1 MIEPIGVLLYGDH
14 DDDIAVVVGDEHD
27 DIIFRFIMLVGG
39 RTGETLKFQP
49 SDRMTVG
56 EFFESM
62 DDAPGNPSEDD
73 VAAAAE
79 LSDTDRMA
87 MIQTMVESLDSRL
100 KDDPNN
106 IEGWKRLVRSY
117 VMLQQPDK
125 AAEALSRGLAA
136 FPADSENG
144 KALIALAR
152 ELGVSEEGKTQ

>member
-1 MIEPIGVLLYGDH
+1 MQVQKEEQ
-14 DDDIAVVVGDEHD
+14 A
-27 DIIFRFIMLVGG
+27 
-39 RTGETLKFQP
+39 K
-49 SDRMTVG
+49 
-56 EFFESM
+56 
-62 DDAPGNPSEDD
+62 APGNPTEDD

-87 MIQTMVESLDSRL
+87 MIRTMVESLDSRL
-100 KDDPNN
+100 KNDPNN

-117 VMLQQPDK
+117 VLLQQPDK